1 MKNQAFYTKK
11 GILRKDIKNKLTTLE
26 SANRKLA
33 QIRKLDLT
41 SNSRYKHIIS
51 EINKLKGIN
60 PYSDNAL
67 KTFSTSKSQSLDS
80 LNKQVELASSLLKTT
95 VSNPS
100 KKKTRKK
107 YNKEYLSVA
116 KIKKEKEAFLIDI
129 DNYTMQKSLSPEEDN
144 YLRAKDTYER
154 YNKGKNFED
163 LDATKKQELIEKADR
178 IRRAQ
183 ETLMERKGFSKE
195 QLNEAFYEILN
206 SDSFK
211 NLTAVMEKP
220 DSNALVYLLKT
231 EMNNKKFTD
240 KGAMD
245 LIENIKAKA
254 REMGSKEWTAEDLAE
269 ALSVDDD
276 LSHNGT
282 YQFINKFLE
291 DNEL

>member
-11 GILRKDIKNKLTTLE
+11 GTLRKDIKNKLTTLE

-51 EINKLKGIN
+51 EINKLQGIN

-67 KTFSTSKSQSLDS
+67 KTFSTSKSQSLEL
-80 LNKQVELASSLLKTT
+80 LNKQAELASSLLKTT

-100 KKKTRKK
+100 RKKSRKK

>member
-11 GILRKDIKNKLTTLE
+11 GTLRKDIKNKLTTLE

-51 EINKLKGIN
+51 EINKLQGIN

-67 KTFSTSKSQSLDS
+67 KTFSTSKSQSLEL
-80 LNKQVELASSLLKTT
+80 LNKQTELASSLLKTT

-100 KKKTRKK
+100 KKKSRKK

-116 KIKKEKEAFLIDI
+116 KIKKEKDQFLVDIDI
-129 DNYTMQKSLSPEEDN
+129 ITEQKSLTPEEDN
-144 YLRAKDTYER
+144 YYRAKDTYER

-163 LDATKKQELIEKADR
+163 LDETKKKELIEKADR

-220 DSNALVYLLKT
+220 DSNALVYLLRDV
-231 EMNNKKFTD
+231 MNNRKFTD
-240 KGAMD
+240 KGAID
-245 LIENIKAKA
+245 IIENIKAKA
-254 REMGSKEWTAEDLAE
+254 RDMGSREWTAEDLAE

-291 DNEL
+291 DNDL